1 MIYFD
6 HAATTPVDSEVI
18 DAITDVLTNDYGNP
32 SSIYQSGRSARKIVD
47 DARSVFANSIHA
59 KPAEIIITSG
69 ATEANNTAIIS
80 TAFALKEKGMHL
92 LTTAI
97 EHPSVLKP
105 MQYLETQGFDVTYL
119 PVDETGRVTVKQVE
133 DALRPDTILVSI
145 IYGNNEVGAINPIKA
160 IGSMLKEHDAYFHTD
175 AVQVYGSL
183 EIDVEAEQIDL
194 LSVTAHK
201 LNGPKGIGFLY
212 RNSSIYL
219 PHFLHG
225 GKQENDKRAGT
236 ENTAYIHGFAKAI
249 EKMVANRSK
258 NNAHKLS
265 LKTALVAGLEDKG
278 VEFEVNGM
286 MKEGL
291 PHILNLWLPRIRSD
305 KFLIQCDLQEIM
317 LSAGSA
323 CTAGSLE
330 PSHVLTAMF
339 GEASPQVRESVRIS
353 FGKENTLAEVD
364 VLIALIQRVQQSN

>member
-1 MIYFD
+1 
-6 HAATTPVDSEVI
+6 
-18 DAITDVLTNDYGNP
+18 
-32 SSIYQSGRSARKIVD
+32 
-47 DARSVFANSIHA
+47 
-59 KPAEIIITSG
+59 
-69 ATEANNTAIIS
+69 
-80 TAFALKEKGMHL
+80 
-92 LTTAI
+92 
-97 EHPSVLKP
+97 
-105 MQYLETQGFDVTYL
+105 
-119 PVDETGRVTVKQVE
+119 
-133 DALRPDTILVSI
+133 
-145 IYGNNEVGAINPIKA
+145 
-160 IGSMLKEHDAYFHTD
+160 
-175 AVQVYGSL
+175 
-183 EIDVEAEQIDL
+183 
-194 LSVTAHK
+194 
-201 LNGPKGIGFLY
+201 
-212 RNSSIYL
+212 
-219 PHFLHG
+219 
-225 GKQENDKRAGT
+225 
-236 ENTAYIHGFAKAI
+236 
-249 EKMVANRSK
+249 MVANRSK

>member
-80 TAFALKEKGMHL
+80 TALALKEKGMHL

-105 MQYLETQGFDVTYL
+105 IQYLETQGFDVTYL
-119 PVDETGRVTVKQVE
+119 PVDKTGRVTVKQVE

-145 IYGNNEVGAINPIKA
+145 IYGNNEVGAINPIKE
-160 IGSMLKEHDAYFHTD
+160 IGAMLKEHDAYFHTD

-236 ENTAYIHGFAKAI
+236 KIPLIFMALL
-249 EKMVANRSK
+249 
-258 NNAHKLS
+258 KL
-265 LKTALVAGLEDKG
+265 LKR
-278 VEFEVNGM
+278 
-286 MKEGL
+286 
-291 PHILNLWLPRIRSD
+291 W
-305 KFLIQCDLQEIM
+305 
-317 LSAGSA
+317 
-323 CTAGSLE
+323 
-330 PSHVLTAMF
+330 
-339 GEASPQVRESVRIS
+339 
-353 FGKENTLAEVD
+353 
-364 VLIALIQRVQQSN
+364 